1 LAGADLVDDGPCG
14 RLGFLSYTGAATPLA
29 TSAIKVF
36 HNPEATGAA
45 ADTSTGPPVAD
56 ARVTSYSLPGAMDMD
71 LLLRYDTAN
80 NKKLHKTMDQLRK
93 VRADRRKA
101 ESAACGV
108 EDHQTAAQS
117 AQR

>member
-1 LAGADLVDDGPCG
+1 
-14 RLGFLSYTGAATPLA
+14 
-29 TSAIKVF
+29 
-36 HNPEATGAA
+36 
-45 ADTSTGPPVAD
+45 
-56 ARVTSYSLPGAMDMD
+56 MDMD

-93 VRADRRKA
+93 VRADRREA

>member
-1 LAGADLVDDGPCG
+1 
-14 RLGFLSYTGAATPLA
+14 
-29 TSAIKVF
+29 VF

-45 ADTSTGPPVAD
+45 ADTSTVPSVAD

-80 NKKLHKTMDQLRK
+80 NKKLHKTMDQ
-93 VRADRRKA
+93 ADRREA